1 MGSYTSNVFP
11 RYIPFLRFSFQL
23 PYSLT
28 LIFSQPISFIS
39 ELFYS
44 YFLHN
49 LTAKKYELKPADS

>member
-1 MGSYTSNVFP
+1 MGSYTSNMYP
-11 RYIPFLRFSFQL
+11 RYILFLRFSFQL
-23 PYSLT
+23 LFNIVLLST
-28 LIFSQPISFIS
+28 HFFFIS